1 MGMIVGQN
9 LKAVASEWGKKDDLR
24 LDIWCPT
31 EHRQEDSGEG
41 DPTTMTRGKET
52 TFIPPSA

>member
-1 MGMIVGQN
+1 MIVGQN